1 MLPRLAEIEKELILR
16 RKRAEK
22 EQWLGEIEGVDLT
35 LAFVRTKQADTAR
48 LTLRPRRPGH
58 PKRPT
63 PEQMTPRD
71 GRQR

>member
-22 EQWLGEIEGVDLT
+22 EQWLGEIEGSDLT

-48 LTLRPRRPGH
+48 LTLRTPVALGV
-58 PKRPT
+58 PT
-63 PEQMTPRD
+63 VPSPNR
-71 GRQR
+71 